1 VSLDARLRQAAS
13 LLPYPERVD
22 TAALA
27 VRDNERELRYELTRN
42 GEVLGFILYR
52 REPER
57 GRVVL
62 VHTDID
68 PAYEGQGLGSVLVKG
83 ALDDLRE
90 RGLRAVPYCP
100 FVLAYLRRHP
110 EDA

>member
-1 VSLDARLRQAAS
+1 VN
-13 LLPYPERVD
+13 

-27 VRDNERELRYELTRN
+27 VRDNERELRYELTRD
-42 GEVLGFILYR
+42 GEVLGFLLYR

-62 VHTDID
+62 VHTDIE
-68 PAYEGQGLGSVLVKG
+68 PRYEGQGLGSLLVKG

-100 FVLAYLRRHP
+100 FVREYLRRHP

>member
-1 VSLDARLRQAAS
+1 
-13 LLPYPERVD
+13 VD

-27 VRDNERELRYELTRN
+27 VSDNEQELRYELTYH
-42 GEVLGFILYR
+42 GEVLGFIRYR
-52 REPER
+52 REPEE

-62 VHTDID
+62 VHTEID

-90 RGLRAVPYCP
+90 RGLTVVPLCP
-100 FVLAYLRRHP
+100 FVREYLERHP